1 MQDGLPI
8 ASARRELAFA
18 VAGVPIAQGSKT
30 ATIVGKRVAW
40 GNTVAIVAPRVV
52 LTDLADMHKK
62 SRGSNGLKKWRQNV
76 AGRAMVA
83 RRKAGFDVFTCA
95 VTLDAEFVLPRPAGH
110 FTSAGALTK
119 SAPLFPRRPDV
130 SKLLRAIEDAMTG
143 VVYADDSQV
152 TRAVVVKRY
161 AIRGG
166 SGGVMIKVTE
176 A

>member
-1 MQDGLPI
+1 VQEGLPI
-8 ASARRELAFA
+8 APVGRELSFA

-30 ATIVGKRVAW
+30 ATIVGKRVPW

-62 SRGSNGLKKWRQNV
+62 SRGSNALKKWRQNV
-76 AGRAMVA
+76 AGRALIA
-83 RRKAGFDVFTCA
+83 RRKAGFEMFTAA
-95 VTLDAEFVLPRPAGH
+95 VTVDAEFVLPRADGH
-110 FTSAGALTK
+110 FVTSGALAK
-119 SAPLFPRRPDV
+119 RAPLFPRRPDV

-143 VVYADDSQV
+143 VVYVDDSQV
-152 TRAVVVKRY
+152 TRAVVSKRY

-166 SGGVMIKVTE
+166 SGGVMIRVRE